1 MEWVRELEFKCVVDE
16 DFEVRPHRVKIPGAL
31 VIDRFTAPIHDEYF
45 DTEDLRLARWG
56 VTLRWR
62 NGDGW
67 TVKLPRRNGTSASVL
82 DRDEFRFEG
91 DRATMPEAVSG
102 LVASLVRQRN
112 LVEIARI
119 DTNRTTWVWQRSDGS
134 VAGELVDDHVIGRAG
149 RGEVCFR
156 EIEFELGVG
165 SDPDVLP
172 EIIESL
178 KIDRHLPAMPKL
190 VRLLGDAAAE
200 PADVVRPELTKD
212 PSAAD
217 VIHAAI
223 AASVEQLL
231 TQVPAARLGV
241 DPAGVHQAR
250 VATRRLRSDLRT
262 FAPLLDKDW
271 AKRLRRELGWL
282 ADELGAVRDG
292 DVLHGH
298 LAAAIEANPEIGA
311 DGGAEILGCLARER
325 DQKRETL
332 LFHLADSRAIT
343 LFDHL
348 VDAAANPR
356 IRRRAFRHSASA
368 LLPALVQTTWRALR
382 SGVDQLDSPP
392 PEVELH
398 AVRILA
404 KRVRYA
410 AEAVSPA
417 VGRDARKFAK
427 GAAAIQDSL
436 GDLHD
441 SVVAAQWLE
450 HAATTELSRSAGFAA
465 GRLAQQLRT
474 QAALD
479 ASSWRSSYDK
489 MCRRTRWLGNDEDK

>member
-1 MEWVRELEFKCVVDE
+1 MRELEFKCVVDE
-16 DFEVRPHRVKIPGAL
+16 DFEVLAHRVKIPGAL
-31 VIDRFTAPIHDEYF
+31 MLDRFTAPIHDEYF
-45 DTEDLRLARWG
+45 DTDDLRLARWG
-56 VTLRWR
+56 VTVRWR
-62 NGDGW
+62 DGEGW
-67 TVKLPRRNGTSASVL
+67 TVKLPRRGGTNESVL
-82 DRDEFRFEG
+82 DRDEVRFEG
-91 DRATMPEAVSG
+91 DRATMPEEVRG
-102 LVASLVRQRN
+102 LVASLVRN
-112 LVEIARI
+112 GDLVEVARI

-134 VAGELVDDHVIGRAG
+134 VAGELVDDHVIGSAG
-149 RGEVCFR
+149 KGEVCFR
-156 EIEFELGVG
+156 EIEFELGAG
-165 SDPDVLP
+165 SNPNAMP
-172 EIIESL
+172 EIIKSL
-178 KIDRHLPAMPKL
+178 KIERRLPAIPKL
-190 VRLLGDAAAE
+190 VRVLGDAASE
-200 PADVVRPELTKD
+200 PADVMTPVVPDD

-241 DPAGVHQAR
+241 DLAGVHQAR

-271 AKRLRRELGWL
+271 AKQLRRELGWL

-298 LAAAIEANPEIGA
+298 LVAAIEANPEIGA

-325 DQKRETL
+325 NQRRETL
-332 LFHLADSRAIT
+332 LFHLADRRAIT

-356 IRRRAFRHSASA
+356 IRKRAFRRSASA

-392 PEVELH
+392 HEVELH

-427 GAAAIQDSL
+427 GAAVIQDSL

-450 HAATTELSRSAGFAA
+450 HAATTELSGSAGFAA

-474 QAALD
+474 RAALD

-489 MCRRTRWLGNDEDK
+489 MCRRARWLGNDEDN